1 MPGVSISQGQ
11 RLAQSQVLSPQMQQS
26 LNILQAPTLELRH
39 MVSQELVQNPILE
52 SESSEI
58 SLEEAGLEQAERD
71 DDFDGEFSRLSKMDD
86 EWREYMTQ
94 SQTRGPR
101 TAEDEERRQFLFDS
115 LTAPETLSQHL
126 ESQLVAVSISAADRA
141 DVVRL
146 VGYLD
151 ERGFLS
157 TRLREGGRRR
167 CRSVYCYSW
176 RGRGVWIH
184 WSIGWWPAIWR
195 S

>member
-146 VGYLD
+146 VG
-151 ERGFLS
+151 
-157 TRLREGGRRR
+157 
-167 CRSVYCYSW
+167 
-176 RGRGVWIH
+176 
-184 WSIGWWPAIWR
+184 
-195 S
+195 